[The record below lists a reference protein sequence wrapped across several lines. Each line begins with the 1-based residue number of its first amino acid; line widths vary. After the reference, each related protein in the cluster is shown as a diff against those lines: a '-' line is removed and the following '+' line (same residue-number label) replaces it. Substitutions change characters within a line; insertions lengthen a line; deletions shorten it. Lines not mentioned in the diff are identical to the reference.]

1 VLEQT
6 EETGAMKIDLSGKT
20 AVVTG
25 STAGIGKAIARGLA
39 STGASV
45 IVNGRKQATVDKAV
59 QAIKQVVAGAKLLG
73 VVADVSTQTGCD
85 ALVRAVPAIE
95 ILVNNAGIF
104 EAKNFSDIT
113 DQTLQTRIGFY
124 RLKRT

>member
-1 VLEQT
+1 
-6 EETGAMKIDLSGKT
+6 MKIDLSGKT

-59 QAIKQVVAGAKLLG
+59 QAIKQVVAGAKLLS